1 MQYQKV
7 QYEYIS
13 KSNNLTTTRQ
23 TTKQCNMKIVEHQ
36 IVQFW
41 NNSTSNIPASNCARL
56 NSATSNSATL
66 KATSLNNCASLI
78 KKELLQQ
85 LDKVCFTT
93 FEYVASK
100 S

>member
-1 MQYQKV
+1 M
-7 QYEYIS
+7 
-13 KSNNLTTTRQ
+13 
-23 TTKQCNMKIVEHQ
+23 
-36 IVQFW
+36 QFW
-41 NNSTSNIPASNCARL
+41 NNSTSNIAASNCARL
-56 NSATSNSATL
+56 NSATW